1 MVYAIGAVILQMTE
15 EYDATPPGAFLETA
29 LAFESSLRKSLS
41 LTGLEAVLLLVLYHL
56 RSSSSSKVWYMLGLA
71 MRICVDFGLHRE
83 VQYRKLGAHEAQK
96 RRRLFWSVYIIERYN
111 AWSLGRPFSIAE
123 QEIDADLPADLDDSI
138 TDDKIIEHALRNLP
152 SPREPSPGPNLR
164 RFIACIQLQRI
175 SSLVHTRMYRVDK
188 DVSMLLPEVGTLMAA
203 LEEYERDLPW
213 LAPADDDFVRMHW
226 NSAIRML
233 LQPLLSILPS
243 QDPLIQTCL
252 SASGRMCQLFKQLR
266 QRDSSGGYSFL
277 LANSVFMAG
286 LTMWYV
292 FMYSTYLL
300 KYDNHLTWIKASVSF
315 DPLIF
320 GRRLFRM
327 IYAPVRQPCSSWQNA
342 TPH

>member
-1 MVYAIGAVILQMTE
+1 
-15 EYDATPPGAFLETA
+15 
-29 LAFESSLRKSLS
+29 
-41 LTGLEAVLLLVLYHL
+41 
-56 RSSSSSKVWYMLGLA
+56 
-71 MRICVDFGLHRE
+71 
-83 VQYRKLGAHEAQK
+83 
-96 RRRLFWSVYIIERYN
+96 
-111 AWSLGRPFSIAE
+111 
-123 QEIDADLPADLDDSI
+123 
-138 TDDKIIEHALRNLP
+138 
-152 SPREPSPGPNLR
+152 
-164 RFIACIQLQRI
+164 
-175 SSLVHTRMYRVDK
+175 
-188 DVSMLLPEVGTLMAA
+188 MLLPEVGTLMVA

-213 LAPADDDFVRMHW
+213 LAPGDDDFVRMHW
-226 NSAIRML
+226 NSSIRML

-292 FMYSTYLL
+292 FMCSTYLL
-300 KYDNHLTWIKASVSF
+300 KYHNQLTWIKVSVSS
-315 DPLIF
+315 DPLVF

-327 IYAPVRQPCSSWQNA
+327 IYAPVRPPCSSWQNA